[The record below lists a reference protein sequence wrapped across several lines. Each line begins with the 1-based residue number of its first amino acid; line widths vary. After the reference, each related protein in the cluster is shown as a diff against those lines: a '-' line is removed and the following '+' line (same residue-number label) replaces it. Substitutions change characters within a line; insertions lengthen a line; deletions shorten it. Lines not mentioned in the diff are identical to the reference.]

1 MEKIPN
7 YLSVFYYPK
16 INWTSD
22 IQYYYFLKAVIQ
34 SPKKNN
40 VKKCYTIQTKKWAKR
55 SNSKIQNENVRNM
68 LLNLNKKGVT
78 QSYKMKMWKMCYSI
92 QTKKWAKRSWMRK
105 KSCPKLQNENVWN
118 VLPHLSK
125 KNAQKGL
132 LKVTKWECAKDVTQ
146 SVQKKNVREGL
157 MKVTK

>member
-1 MEKIPN
+1 
-7 YLSVFYYPK
+7 
-16 INWTSD
+16 
-22 IQYYYFLKAVIQ
+22 
-34 SPKKNN
+34 
-40 VKKCYTIQTKKWAKR
+40 
-55 SNSKIQNENVRNM
+55 M

-118 VLPHLSK
+118 VLSHLSK

-132 LKVTKWECAKDVTQ
+132 LKVTKGECAKDVTQ